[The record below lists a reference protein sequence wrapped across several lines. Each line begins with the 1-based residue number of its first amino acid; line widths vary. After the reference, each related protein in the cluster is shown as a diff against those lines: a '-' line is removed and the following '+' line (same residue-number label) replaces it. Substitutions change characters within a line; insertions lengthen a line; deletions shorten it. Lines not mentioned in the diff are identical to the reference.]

1 MISLDL
7 ITLGTCTTLF
17 IAVFTFFYKL
27 IILPLSDAIRELK
40 DMIQDIRKDLRT
52 EREVRNR
59 FEIRLS
65 IIEEKIHR
73 LEGAGK

>member
-1 MISLDL
+1 MDL
-7 ITLGTCTTLF
+7 ITLGTCITLF

-40 DMIQDIRKDLRT
+40 DMIADVRKDLRT

-73 LEGAGK
+73 LEGASK

>member
-1 MISLDL
+1 M
-7 ITLGTCTTLF
+7 F